1 MSNVIQPIID
11 KVTESGISDEVIIL
25 MKKARPYYIDQ
36 TPDPLVARLLRM
48 TYEHIEKNN
57 DYKINFLEESED
69 SKEQLN
75 YLLSLLTDAKH
86 HLNRE
91 ELQEI
96 KELFFEVG
104 QK

>member
-1 MSNVIQPIID
+1 MSVIQAIID
-11 KVTESGISDEVIIL
+11 KVNETGINDEVIIL
-25 MKKARPYYIDQ
+25 MKKARPHFINEA
-36 TPDPLVARLLRM
+36 PDPLVTRLLRM

-69 SKEQLN
+69 SKEQLV